1 MRRKVYLYIAG
12 KLADLDDSS
21 FLLMNYTQDDL
32 SNPTVIKN
40 SFSQQVTLKGTPA
53 NNDIFGHLFRL
64 DRVTDLSGSESGIGF
79 DVLRKTSF
87 QIFDDLGHVLESGY
101 IKLDSVSRA
110 GAQVEY
116 TIIMYGGLGS
126 FFYNLTY
133 REDGEKKAL
142 SDLIFK
148 GIDGTDVATFSVD
161 PGESFMSD
169 AWYYLRTGSFADA
182 NYWNIINFAPC
193 YNGFPEDF
201 DADKALSNGRYEN
214 IPNRTTIDGQIGGF
228 KNNASSILVTFSNE
242 HTEWEMNDLR
252 WYLQRPVVS
261 VKAILAALS
270 DPRNNGGYELVLDPA
285 FFKDG
290 NRLYESWVTLPLIAT
305 EDRTTRDGLTNL
317 MKSTG
322 TPADYLISFAKMFG
336 LVFLYDNTQKR
347 VTIAARNT
355 FFNGTI
361 VDISGK
367 IDRATGFKITPIY
380 ADTRYLIFG
389 GADIE
394 GEFAESYSQDFR
406 KIYGEQR
413 VDSGNPFNADEND
426 ITEDVTYLG
435 GVEVLERNRLFTS
448 PGIGRDSGGS
458 FIRYMLLPQYE
469 EVTAQYW
476 VPESATDQ
484 DSSDVTIIV
493 ENTKVYIMPDNP
505 TYPYSDWLPKLQCH
519 GTDNDGTDGSGILL
533 LFDGMKELP
542 YYDTPAGEFQK
553 EIYLTGD
560 TDDMATLNEGTPC
573 WNLTSQH
580 SIVQTFLPSFRR
592 DGVNSA
598 GVVQETFD
606 YGVPL
611 ARGVPDVS
619 SDPANPR
626 TIYSRFWKKYFEDRY
641 NRDTR
646 AVTCKVNLTGMTVG
660 QEMLRNF
667 YYFDNSLWVLNKI
680 TNYSLTTDDLTECE
694 FIKVQDTENY
704 TNGQDYGD

>member
-116 TIIMYGGLGS
+116 TITMYGGLGS

-148 GIDGTDVATFSVD
+148 GIDGTDVTAFGID

-201 DADKALSNGRYEN
+201 DADKAVYSFTPDFFFDNVLNGVN
-214 IPNRTTIDGQIGGF
+214 VDGTFYTKKDGT
-228 KNNASSILVTFSNE
+228 NSILLSLGAE
-242 HTEWEMNDLR
+242 YTEWEVRDLR

-270 DPRNNGGYELVLDPA
+270 DPRNNGGYELVLDPV

-290 NRLYESWVTLPLIAT
+290 NRLYESWVTLPLISK
-305 EDRTTRDGLTNL
+305 EDRTTRDGLNNL
-317 MKSTG
+317 LKATG

-336 LVFLYDNTQKR
+336 LVFLYDNVEKK

-367 IDRATGFKITPIY
+367 IDRATGFKINPIM
-380 ADTRYLIFG
+380 AESHWFLFG
-389 GADIE
+389 KEQE
-394 GEFAESYSQDFR
+394 GEFAEDYKADFGR
-406 KIYGEQR
+406 DYASQR
-413 VDSGNPFNADEND
+413 VDTGNVFNSDTENLS
-426 ITEDVTYLG
+426 EDLIYSDG
-435 GVEVLERNRLFTS
+435 AEVLERSRMFTS
-448 PGIGRDSGGS
+448 DRIGIVAAQKR
-458 FIRYMLLPQYE
+458 QYITIPYYSAMTGQYWDNTAE
-469 EVTAQYW
+469 DKSTEVTIGTGN
-476 VPESATDQ
+476 VGE
-484 DSSDVTIIV
+484 IF
-493 ENTKVYIMPDNP
+493 PDNP
-505 TYPYSDWLPKLQCH
+505 AYPYSDWLPKLQCH
-519 GTDNDGTDGSGILL
+519 QADNKAVDLDGVLL
-533 LFDGMKELP
+533 LFDGLKDVPE
-542 YYDTPAGEFQK
+542 YTIDNVVFTKKYRFS
-553 EIYLTGD
+553 GD
-560 TDDMATLNEGTPC
+560 SPDMATLNGGTPC
-573 WNLTSQH
+573 YNFSADN
-580 SIVQTFLPSFRR
+580 IVVLDKLPSFRR
-592 DGVNSA
+592 LGVDSA
-598 GVVQETFD
+598 GLIRESFEW
-606 YGVPL
+606 GVPL